1 MLNATGRAT
10 VKQKPRVVI
19 IGGGFGGL
27 TATQELR
34 RAEVAITLIDRTN
47 HHVFQPLLYQVATA
61 ALSPADIAAPLRA
74 TLRSQRNVRIVMEDV
89 MTIDRQRRAV
99 ILSDETN
106 LPFDYLI
113 VAPGSRH
120 FYFGKDDWETFA
132 PGLKTLAD
140 ALEIRDRLLLSFECA
155 VQLPDTPAARKHL
168 TYVVVGGGATGVEVA
183 GALAEIARQAIVRD
197 FPGIQPDDF
206 RIILLEG
213 EDRVLSA
220 YPEELSD
227 KAMQFLKELGVTV
240 HLKTR
245 VTDVTRDGVYAGKTL
260 LETANVIW
268 AAGNQASPLLRT
280 LNVPLDAQR
289 RVIVRP
295 DLTIPEES
303 RVFVIGDA
311 ACAYDARR
319 HPLPGLAPVAMQQ
332 ARYVAR
338 VIAQSIPQERRKPF
352 VYRDWGSMTTIGRAK
367 AIAQIGTLRFA
378 GVTAWLLWSFVHIFF
393 LIGFRNRLRVMSEW
407 IWYYFTSKPGAQLIY
422 WKVRKAPSSQ
432 PEKHT
437 AA

>member
-1 MLNATGRAT
+1 
-10 VKQKPRVVI
+10 
-19 IGGGFGGL
+19 
-27 TATQELR
+27 
-34 RAEVAITLIDRTN
+34 
-47 HHVFQPLLYQVATA
+47 
-61 ALSPADIAAPLRA
+61 
-74 TLRSQRNVRIVMEDV
+74 
-89 MTIDRQRRAV
+89 
-99 ILSDETN
+99 
-106 LPFDYLI
+106 
-113 VAPGSRH
+113 
-120 FYFGKDDWETFA
+120 
-132 PGLKTLAD
+132 
-140 ALEIRDRLLLSFECA
+140 
-155 VQLPDTPAARKHL
+155 
-168 TYVVVGGGATGVEVA
+168 VVVGGGATGVEVA

>member
-1 MLNATGRAT
+1 M
-10 VKQKPRVVI
+10 KQKPRVVI

-106 LPFDYLI
+106 LSFDYLI

-183 GALAEIARQAIVRD
+183 GALAEIARQALVEAGQPQAFDHAREEVAD
-197 FPGIQPDDF
+197 FE
-206 RIILLEG
+206 RH
-213 EDRVLSA
+213 
-220 YPEELSD
+220 
-227 KAMQFLKELGVTV
+227 KTFL
-240 HLKTR
+240 
-245 VTDVTRDGVYAGKTL
+245 
-260 LETANVIW
+260 
-268 AAGNQASPLLRT
+268 P
-280 LNVPLDAQR
+280 
-289 RVIVRP
+289 
-295 DLTIPEES
+295 
-303 RVFVIGDA
+303 
-311 ACAYDARR
+311 AR
-319 HPLPGLAPVAMQQ
+319 
-332 ARYVAR
+332 
-338 VIAQSIPQERRKPF
+338 
-352 VYRDWGSMTTIGRAK
+352 
-367 AIAQIGTLRFA
+367 
-378 GVTAWLLWSFVHIFF
+378 
-393 LIGFRNRLRVMSEW
+393 
-407 IWYYFTSKPGAQLIY
+407 
-422 WKVRKAPSSQ
+422 
-432 PEKHT
+432 
-437 AA
+437 